1 VGGQQ
6 RPEELVA
13 ALPAVGTQVREAPP
27 GICLRLL
34 GRLRR
39 LHRSLLLLLPR
50 LRWQKRGEGVG
61 VPLPRRGEAA
71 AAAQAHDGVQVPVV
85 EAALLFHRQ
94 AEWLGSWPAPEGG
107 GGGDKG
113 EALTFASLLIVLEE

>member
-1 VGGQQ
+1 M
-6 RPEELVA
+6 PA
-13 ALPAVGTQVREAPP
+13 AGAQVREAPP

-39 LHRSLLLLLPR
+39 RSLLLLLLPR
-50 LRWQKRGEGVG
+50 LRWQKRGKGVG

-85 EAALLFHRQ
+85 EAALLFHRRGRSG
-94 AEWLGSWPAPEGG
+94 WVLGRLRR
-107 GGGDKG
+107 K
-113 EALTFASLLIVLEE
+113 EEEEIRGRR

>member
-13 ALPAVGTQVREAPP
+13 ALPAASTQVREAPP

-39 LHRSLLLLLPR
+39 RSLLLLLLPR

-61 VPLPRRGEAA
+61 APLPRRGEAA

-85 EAALLFHRQ
+85 EAALLFHRRGRSG
-94 AEWLGSWPAPEGG
+94 WVLGRLRR
-107 GGGDKG
+107 K
-113 EALTFASLLIVLEE
+113 EEEEEIRGRR